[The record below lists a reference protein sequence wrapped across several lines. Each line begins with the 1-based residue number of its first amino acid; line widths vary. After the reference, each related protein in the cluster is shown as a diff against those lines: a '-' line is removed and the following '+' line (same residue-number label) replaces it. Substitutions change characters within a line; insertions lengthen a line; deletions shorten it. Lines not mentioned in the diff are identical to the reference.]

1 MLNKEWLLLSA
12 DMTLICL
19 RIAPGL
25 AHPITEA
32 QVLSLLLAS
41 NCRRYQPLSEGIRQA
56 IGLLNAL
63 LANPDAR
70 PHPPVPI
77 AQRHDAC
84 VLVVIEQDAM
94 SATAQLTADWGGKW
108 LTQAQLQDAVVA
120 SGIKQ
125 GLSDSLLAA
134 AILASKEAA
143 PGAQLRHVIALGR
156 PVEHG
161 LDTRLERLVET
172 PAERILKPQELDHGR
187 VDMRDLGALI
197 TVKAGAPLMRRHP
210 ATRGIDG
217 FTVTGQ
223 ALPARAGK
231 ESQMTVGEGSCVS
244 AADPDLLLASRN
256 GLPCHEKSGMRVDE
270 VLSVKQVDAR
280 HGHVSFEG
288 SLLVTGDVMPGM
300 RVQASG
306 DVVIGGF
313 VENGTVVSGGSIT
326 VRNGIIGR
334 KQEDND
340 EYPCQL
346 SAGGEIHASYA
357 QYARLEADG
366 DIHIQSQLSHCYC
379 RSGQDLRVGDS
390 AMRKGHLIG
399 GISIANRLVMAPVIG
414 ASAAKPDPAADPRRL
429 LQPQGAGADPA
440 PAQASLRGAIAQAA
454 GSHPQAAAVAEG
466 EAQSRDGAEDQDAAH
481 PPARR
486 GQVAERAV
494 GGDPGTAATADGRHE
509 HSRDPAPVSRGR
521 GGDGPPSQQ
530 GRHRARPHQLRH
542 PRRTAATDPLSGP
555 QVRGA
560 PPPARSMGRMA

>member
-12 DMTLICL
+12 DMTLVCL

-94 SATAQLTADWGGKW
+94 SATAQLTADWGGKC

-223 ALPARAGK
+223 TLPARAGK
-231 ESQMTVGEGSCVS
+231 ESHMTVGEGSCVS
-244 AADPDLLLASRN
+244 AEDPDLLLASRN

-280 HGHVSFEG
+280 HGHVIFEG

-414 ASAAKPDPAADPRRL
+414 ASAANRTRLQILGGYFSHKEQEQTLRQRKQACGEQLLKLQDLILKL
-429 LQPQGAGADPA
+429 LQLPREKRNPETVQKIKTLRIRQLDEAKSLNEQLVATQAQLQLLMAGMNIVATQRLFPGVEVEMAHHHNRVDIEHGPISFVIRDEQLQLTPYQG
-440 PAQASLRGAIAQAA
+440 
-454 GSHPQAAAVAEG
+454 HK
-466 EAQSRDGAEDQDAAH
+466 
-481 PPARR
+481 
-486 GQVAERAV
+486 
-494 GGDPGTAATADGRHE
+494 
-509 HSRDPAPVSRGR
+509 
-521 GGDGPPSQQ
+521 
-530 GRHRARPHQLRH
+530 
-542 PRRTAATDPLSGP
+542 
-555 QVRGA
+555 
-560 PPPARSMGRMA
+560 